1 MPYQRPK
8 AEPIVTTDLCEYGC
22 GGTAKYKFAKEKICC
37 SSHQNSCPGKRKA
50 FSDNVDHIQNAV
62 KSLAT
67 RTALGITKTSQIK
80 GGATRR
86 ANGHYQKLAKTMQGH
101 WKKHP
106 WQNNIKCPLLPYKE
120 TELLYQGTHEF
131 EFLEALEFDNG
142 IEWIVANVS
151 RGPSLWYIDP
161 TDNTERLYI
170 SDFIINNTIYEIK
183 SLWTWNKHGKD
194 LILEEKNKAK
204 LTTCVKQGYNVVL
217 VLNQQRIEYATVM
230 GRGV

>member
-8 AEPIVTTDLCEYGC
+8 AEPIVTTNLCEYGC
-22 GGTAKYKFAKEKICC
+22 GDTAKYKFAKGKICC
-37 SSHQNSCPGKRKA
+37 SLHQNSCPGKRKA
-50 FSDNVDHIQNAV
+50 FSHNVDHQQNAA

-86 ANGHYQKLAKTMQGH
+86 ANGHYQKLAKTMQEH
-101 WKKHP
+101 WKTHP
-106 WQNNIKCPLLPYKE
+106 WQNNVQCPLLPYKE

-142 IEWIVANVS
+142 IEWIVSNVK
-151 RGPSLWYIDP
+151 RGPSLWYVDP

-194 LILEEKNKAK
+194 LLLEEKNKAK
-204 LTTCVKQGYNVVL
+204 LTTCVKQGYNVIL

>member
-8 AEPIVTTDLCEYGC
+8 AEPIITTSLCEYGC
-22 GGTAKYKFAKEKICC
+22 GDTAKYKFAKGKICC
-37 SSHQNSCPGKRKA
+37 SPHQNSCPGKRKA
-50 FSDNVDHIQNAV
+50 FSDNVDHKQNAA

-101 WKKHP
+101 WGKHS

-120 TELLYQGTHEF
+120 TELLYQGTYEF

-142 IEWIVANVS
+142 IEWIVSNVK
-151 RGPSLWYIDP
+151 RGPSLQYIDP

-170 SDFIINNTIYEIK
+170 SDFIIDNTIYEIK

-194 LILEEKNKAK
+194 LLLEEKNKAK
-204 LTTCVKQGYNVVL
+204 LTTCVKQGYNVIL

-230 GRGV
+230 GGGV

>member
-8 AEPIVTTDLCEYGC
+8 AESIITTHLCDYGC
-22 GGTAKYKFAKEKICC
+22 GNTAKYKFAKGKICC
-37 SSHQNSCPGKRKA
+37 SQHHNSCPEKRKA
-50 FSDNVDHIQNAV
+50 FSENVNHKQNAA

-101 WKKHP
+101 WEKHP

-120 TELLYQGTHEF
+120 TELLYQGTHEL
-131 EFLEALEFDNG
+131 EFLESLEFDNG
-142 IEWIVANVS
+142 IEWIVLNVK

-194 LILEEKNKAK
+194 LVLEEKNKAK
-204 LTTCVKQGYNVVL
+204 LTTCVNQGYNVIL